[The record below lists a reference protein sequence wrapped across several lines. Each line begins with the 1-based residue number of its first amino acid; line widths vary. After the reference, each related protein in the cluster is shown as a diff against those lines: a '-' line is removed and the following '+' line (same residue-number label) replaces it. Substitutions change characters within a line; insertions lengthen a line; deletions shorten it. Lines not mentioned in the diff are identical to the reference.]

1 MSYWTNSDFEIRNLY
16 GKAASGVRVGYGTS
30 VRSQYPGRVNRH
42 RKSQEESRAET
53 GVCWGMLAPFTDVP
67 FSLEIKDLP

>member
-1 MSYWTNSDFEIRNLY
+1 MSYWTNSGLAIRNMY
-16 GKAASGVRVGYGTS
+16 SKAAPGVRVGYGMS

-53 GVCWGMLAPFTDVP
+53 GTCWGRLAPFTDVL
-67 FSLEIKDLP
+67 FSLEIKDLH